1 MKRNMDLVRE
11 ILLSAE
17 ALEHGYVNDAPKIDG
32 YTEDQVGHH
41 VYLMEQAGLVEAADS
56 SSLESDSPIALLIS
70 VTWQGHDF
78 LDSVRDPEIW
88 KQTKDI
94 AERAGGYS
102 IALLGD
108 LAKGLIKT
116 QIKRITGVDV

>member
-1 MKRNMDLVRE
+1 MKRDMDLVRE
-11 ILLSAE
+11 ILLDAE
-17 ALEHGYVNDAPKIDG
+17 SLEHGYVNGVLKIDG
-32 YTEDQVGHH
+32 YTEDQIGHH
-41 VYLMEQAGLVEAADS
+41 VYLMEQAGLVEAADAS
-56 SSLESDSPIALLIS
+56 SMDSDSPIALLIS
-70 VTWQGHDF
+70 IKWQGHDF